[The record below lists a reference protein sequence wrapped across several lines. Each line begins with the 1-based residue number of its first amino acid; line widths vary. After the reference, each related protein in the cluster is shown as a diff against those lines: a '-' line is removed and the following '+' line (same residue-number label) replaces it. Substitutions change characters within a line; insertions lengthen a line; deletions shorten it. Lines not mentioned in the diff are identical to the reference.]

1 MCNFRIEYFI
11 CSMFIYYILYYSPLI
26 KKKTIAR
33 GGREFSKRF
42 AAYFPPFSVR
52 RRATVQKKKNNNS
65 PSMSGKGNY
74 Q

>member
-26 KKKTIAR
+26 KKKRSLEAVA
-33 GGREFSKRF
+33 S
-42 AAYFPPFSVR
+42 FPKGLLLIFLPFLFV
-52 RRATVQKKKNNNS
+52 VEPLYKKKKNNNS
-65 PSMSGKGNY
+65 PSMNGKGNY